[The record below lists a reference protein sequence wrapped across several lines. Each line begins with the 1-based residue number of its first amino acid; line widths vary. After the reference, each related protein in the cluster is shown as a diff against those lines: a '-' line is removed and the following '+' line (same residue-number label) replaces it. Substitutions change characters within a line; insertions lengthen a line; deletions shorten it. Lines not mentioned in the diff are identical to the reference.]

1 MKGRKP
7 TIMTYLV
14 RKQFYFFGVLI
25 KNVCGLI
32 KAQKL
37 TAQTS
42 KPAMKYLQST
52 DNKSQK

>member
-1 MKGRKP
+1 
-7 TIMTYLV
+7 MTYLV
-14 RKQFYFFGVLI
+14 RKQFYFFDVLI
-25 KNVCGLI
+25 KNVYGLM

-42 KPAMKYLQST
+42 KLAMKYLQSM